1 MKTLNVTIQCMAVYN
16 SSIEV
21 PEEMTL
27 EEAIEYAKNHLN
39 EIPLEELE
47 YVDDSDVLDEDNCDF
62 EEDDEE
68 DE

>member
-47 YVDDSDVLDEDNCDF
+47 YVNDSDVLDEDNCDF

>member
-47 YVDDSDVLDEDNCDF
+47 YVADSDVLDEDNCDF

>member
-1 MKTLNVTIQCMAVYN
+1 MKRLNVTVQCMAVYN

-21 PEEMTL
+21 PEEMTF

-39 EIPLEELE
+39 EIPLGELE
-47 YVDDSDVLDEDNCDF
+47 YVSDSDTLDEENCDF
-62 EEDDEE
+62 EEE